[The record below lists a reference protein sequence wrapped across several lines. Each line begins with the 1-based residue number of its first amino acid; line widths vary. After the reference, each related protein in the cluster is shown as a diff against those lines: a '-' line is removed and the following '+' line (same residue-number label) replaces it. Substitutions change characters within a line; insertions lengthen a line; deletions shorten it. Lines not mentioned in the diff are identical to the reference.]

1 MMNKIKY
8 IITCFIFLFSGCAS
22 YEYQV
27 RLGAESGKGYMHL
40 ITTNTK
46 QEAEEFVKN
55 QKSTHGDKLSITRI
69 KK

>member
-1 MMNKIKY
+1 MNKVKY
-8 IITCFIFLFSGCAS
+8 IILCFIFLLSGCAS

-27 RLGAESGKGYMHL
+27 RLGSESGEGHMHL

-46 QEAEEFVKN
+46 QEAEQFITD
-55 QKSTHGDKLSITRI
+55 QKSTHGDGLSIVKV